1 MTHDRSFEMPQ
12 FAGWMID
19 PAIIDDGSID
29 GLGRGLAECP
39 AITETPT
46 DGR

>member
-29 GLGRGLAECP
+29 GLDRGRAECP
-39 AITETPT
+39 ANTETST